1 MKNSIIVAVALA
13 LACAGCG
20 AKGGPEIGRTLRSS
34 PRIEA
39 LRASALD
46 PEKRKALDR
55 VAKVYAGAHYH
66 LGAIQDLAVVL
77 AGASHNA
84 DAIAYAGELMARATY
99 HTETLLDVA
108 KEAARA
114 TLEIPEFREI
124 TELAVLNLSG
134 GEAVPDLARRA
145 ADMSDPAGLPALKA
159 EIARMRDETEFK
171 TIEAAQRAV
180 DETMKRISE
189 GIKTP

>member
-1 MKNSIIVAVALA
+1 MKDRIIVAVALA

-20 AKGGPEIGRTLRSS
+20 AKGVPVSGLTLRSS

-77 AGASHNA
+77 AGAAHNA
-84 DAIAYAGELMARATY
+84 DAIAYAGELMARTTY

-114 TLEIPEFREI
+114 PLEIPEFRDLA
-124 TELAVLNLSG
+124 ELAVMNLSG
-134 GEAVPDLARRA
+134 GDSVPELARRA
-145 ADMSDPAGLPALKA
+145 ADMSDPAGLPALRD
-159 EIARMRDETEFK
+159 EIARMREATEFK
-171 TIEAAQRAV
+171 TIEEAQRAV
-180 DETMKRISE
+180 NETMKRISE